1 MQVVDPNYQLLNFS
15 VSGEEAELRILIP
28 DAKRGY
34 AGTYTCQAMRKDNTH
49 TMQSCRFLLDRVTVD
64 VLNSSSALVMM
75 NDTTGDDN
83 LMQAITVRREEMDQ
97 APRKI
102 DLSPPYYSYIVSAL
116 DENTQHELTVYMG
129 QDRIP
134 VDRSV
139 CIPAV
144 RNLTGQFV
152 KQENRSVFLN
162 WEPTTCSRGPLPFVY
177 QVCYTELNTQEL
189 SSGHCLNKE
198 QPQVWIPGL
207 DANIRYTF
215 GVRPI
220 TDSHTPGRFV
230 RLEIGQA
237 EKNDTQVRV
246 PSATIIILL
255 AVIILAALAALLV
268 CLLWRRKKRL
278 EKSKTSE
285 VVMTATMSN
294 TDDEKTGSVTS
305 TPLLMETRR
314 SDGKAMLAEG
324 ATVQS

>member
-1 MQVVDPNYQLLNFS
+1 MVTFIVVLFCLCTHGSVAAAGGNIGCSIPSVKEGEQTTLTCSFHNVNVSDTTIIVNAKDVEIAHPESGGDLSVLFLTDIDQDKPVQVLDTNYQLLNFS
-15 VSGEEAELRILIP
+15 VSGEDAELRILIP

-34 AGTYTCQAMRKDNTH
+34 EGTYTCQAMEKDKTH

-116 DENTQHELTVYMG
+116 DENTQYELTVYMG

-162 WEPTTCSRGPLPFVY
+162 WEPTTCSRGPLP
-177 QVCYTELNTQEL
+177 L
-189 SSGHCLNKE
+189 STRC
-198 QPQVWIPGL
+198 
-207 DANIRYTF
+207 A
-215 GVRPI
+215 
-220 TDSHTPGRFV
+220 TP
-230 RLEIGQA
+230 
-237 EKNDTQVRV
+237 N
-246 PSATIIILL
+246 
-255 AVIILAALAALLV
+255 
-268 CLLWRRKKRL
+268 
-278 EKSKTSE
+278 
-285 VVMTATMSN
+285 
-294 TDDEKTGSVTS
+294 
-305 TPLLMETRR
+305 
-314 SDGKAMLAEG
+314 
-324 ATVQS
+324 